1 MKHNRA
7 FLHCRTCRWLA
18 VDTFCKIWYI
28 LDMRCDLHIHT
39 NCSDGMFSPE
49 DIVEMAKERGLDC
62 IAITD
67 HDTFDG
73 VERAK
78 KRADELGL
86 KYVVGAEIS
95 SVLNGLD
102 VHMLA
107 YNVDIHNP
115 EFKEVMKQIADLRNQ
130 RNIAIVEKLHEHGID
145 IDLDALKRKVN
156 SVGRAVIARE
166 MVRLGAAKDVAD
178 AFERYV
184 GAGKCCFVQTRRLT
198 PAEVVRFTLH
208 FGGIPVLA
216 HPKQLHMNETQF
228 EEFLAPLAKAGLA
241 GIEAN
246 YFTHNIAE
254 RNFYNKMAKKY
265 KLIAT
270 GGSDFHDYMHGVELG
285 TKSFSPNIYTRKILG
300 I

>member
-1 MKHNRA
+1 MK
-7 FLHCRTCRWLA
+7 
-18 VDTFCKIWYI
+18 
-28 LDMRCDLHIHT
+28 CDLHIHT

-49 DIVEMAKERGLDC
+49 DIVELAKVRGLDC

-73 VERAK
+73 VARA
-78 KRADELGL
+78 RARARELGL

-95 SVLNGLD
+95 SVENGLD

-107 YNVDIHNP
+107 YNVDIDNP
-115 EFKEVMKQIADLRNQ
+115 EFRVALGKIADLRNQ
-130 RNIAIVEKLHEHGID
+130 RNIAIVAKLAEHGIN
-145 IDLDALKRKVN
+145 IDLDALKQQVN

-166 MVRLGAAKDVAD
+166 MVRLGYCKDVAD
-178 AFERYV
+178 AFEHYV

-198 PAEVVRFTLH
+198 PVEAVRFTLQ

-216 HPKQLHMNETQF
+216 HPKQLHMSEREFEQF
-228 EEFLAPLAKAGLA
+228 LQPLVKAGLA

-246 YFTHNIAE
+246 YFTHNISE

-270 GGSDFHDYMHGVELG
+270 GGSDFHDYVHGVELG
-285 TKSFSPNIYTRKILG
+285 SKSFSPNGYTRKILG